1 MVPSRLRLEWGQ
13 RGEAPGVSRAP
24 CPESATVGRLRYV
37 LGAGV
42 LLRIAVYVVQGL
54 ALGLEPLARHART
67 GWLAGLAARLV
78 VGLDLGLLYVG
89 FLLYFAVETV
99 ALLH

>member
-1 MVPSRLRLEWGQ
+1 M
-13 RGEAPGVSRAP
+13 SRAP
-24 CPESATVGRLRYV
+24 CPESATVGRLRHV

-42 LLRIAVYVVQGL
+42 LLRIAVYVQGRSLFPAFPGLLVLL

-67 GWLAGLAARLV
+67 GWLAGLAGRLV
-78 VGLDLGLLYVG
+78 VGLDLGLLYLG
-89 FLLYFAVETV
+89 FLPYFAVETV